1 MRKLSILL
9 LCFAAI
15 TFTFSSC
22 YRKKDTIAKVTVV
35 DSAGLPVGGASV
47 RLYYEDILG
56 GNTPRENLEQT
67 NSTDASGIATFNYND
82 LFKSGQAGFAIL
94 DIDVDA
100 DIKVGIIRIE
110 QEETSEE
117 SVAI

>member
-1 MRKLSILL
+1 M
-9 LCFAAI
+9 
-15 TFTFSSC
+15 FSSC
-22 YRKKDTIAKVTVV
+22 YKKKDTIAKVTVL
-35 DSAGLPVGGASV
+35 DSAGLPVGGAEV
-47 RLYYEDILG
+47 RLYYEDASG
-56 GNTPRENLEQT
+56 FEPRENLEQT

-94 DIDVDA
+94 DIDVDGVV
-100 DIKVGIIRIE
+100 KVGIIRIE

>member
-9 LCFAAI
+9 LCFTAI

-22 YRKKDTIAKVTVV
+22 YRKKDTIAKVTVL

-47 RLYYEDILG
+47 RLYYEDLP
-56 GNTPRENLEQT
+56 TADPRDNLDQT

-94 DIDVDA
+94 DIDVDGQV
-100 DIKVGIIRIE
+100 KVGIIRVE